1 VAVSLGDADCDDE
14 LDKDAVDVLVGVMV
28 LDDDF
33 VAVGGRDVVRVSVGV
48 TVPDDVTVGEG
59 VVVGVRDAAL
69 SVADSVGVGGGVIV
83 ADSVREAD
91 LVPLIVCVGVVVKV
105 RDAVC
110 VGGGEIVPERET
122 VPEGEVV
129 SVPDFVCVKEI
140 FFDAVCVRVCVP
152 DSDSV
157 CRVIVSVGDRVC
169 VLVFALPSAAP
180 ADSSKTS
187 EIDRRAARVNI
198 YVFVFRLI
206 FEERRMIGR
215 YTRRRRSTQ
224 VALESVWLRGLSV
237 ADGVTQ

>member
-1 VAVSLGDADCDDE
+1 VAVPLGDADCDDE
-14 LDKDAVDVLVGVMV
+14 LDKDSVGVLVGGIE

-33 VAVGGRDVVRVSVGV
+33 VAVGGRDAVRVSDGV
-48 TVPDDVTVGEG
+48 TVPTDG

-69 SVADSVGVGGGVIV
+69 FVADSVGVDGGVIV
-83 ADSVREAD
+83 ADSVREAG

-110 VGGGEIVPERET
+110 VGRGETVSERET

-129 SVPDFVCVKEI
+129 SVPDFVCVKDI
-140 FFDAVCVRVCVP
+140 FFDAVCVRVGVRARVCVP
-152 DSDSV
+152 DSDGMG
-157 CRVIVSVGDRVC
+157 RVIVSVGDRVC

-206 FEERRMIGR
+206 ILKSAG
-215 YTRRRRSTQ
+215 
-224 VALESVWLRGLSV
+224 
-237 ADGVTQ
+237 

>member
-1 VAVSLGDADCDDE
+1 VAVPLGDADCDDE
-14 LDKDAVDVLVGVMV
+14 LDKDAVGVLVGVIV

-33 VAVGGRDVVRVSVGV
+33 VGVGGRDAVRVSVGV
-48 TVPDDVTVGEG
+48 TVPDG
-59 VVVGVRDAAL
+59 VAVGVRDAAL
-69 SVADSVGVGGGVIV
+69 FVADSVGVGGGVIV

-91 LVPLIVCVGVVVKV
+91 LVPLIVRVGVVAKV
-105 RDAVC
+105 RDAVR
-110 VGGGEIVPERET
+110 VGGGVTVPERET

-129 SVPDFVCVKEI
+129 SVPDLVCVKEI
-140 FFDAVCVRVCVP
+140 FFDAVCVRVVVRARVCVP
-152 DSDSV
+152 DSDGV

-224 VALESVWLRGLSV
+224 VALESV
-237 ADGVTQ
+237 